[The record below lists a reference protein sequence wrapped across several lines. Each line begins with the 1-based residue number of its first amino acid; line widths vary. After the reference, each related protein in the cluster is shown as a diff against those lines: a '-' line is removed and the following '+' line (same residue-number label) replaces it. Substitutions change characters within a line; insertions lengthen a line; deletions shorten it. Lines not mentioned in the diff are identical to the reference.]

1 MSLKLHDSK
10 YDSVPPMPQVQ
21 RCCYAFVM
29 GDYTHLLG
37 SPRVP
42 LAWYPGAESLW
53 LVRNIGA
60 VPWEPGRSFLASS
73 VAPEGDYWFQV
84 AASKPPVQPGQ
95 EAIVG
100 VIFTSEASPA
110 IPAPPA
116 QVRCR
121 RRTRHCPSPPSL
133 HPPAPSSPIC
143 PRPRPACLQLKVIR
157 PVPNPPPPCVR
168 AGRAGDEGRGAD
180 RPEARGR
187 REARP
192 GRGRDLRGRGARE
205 PDRRRAA
212 LRGGRGAPSCRGR
225 ASSNQQDN
233 RCCSDHTVVLIRC
246 RRRSAPSR
254 RP

>member
-1 MSLKLHDSK
+1 MSLELHDSK
-10 YDSVPPMPQVQ
+10 YDSVPPVPQVQ
-21 RCCYAFVM
+21 SFCYAFVM
-29 GDYTHLLG
+29 ADYTHLLG
-37 SPRVP
+37 SPRVQ

-205 PDRRRAA
+205 PDRRGAA
-212 LRGGRGAPSCRGR
+212 ARGGRGAPRAARRGR
-225 ASSNQQDN
+225 ASSNQQDH
-233 RCCSDHTVVLIRC
+233 RCCSGHTY
-246 RRRSAPSR
+246 
-254 RP
+254 

>member
-1 MSLKLHDSK
+1 
-10 YDSVPPMPQVQ
+10 MPQVQ

-116 QVRCR
+116 PVRLPADASLPL
-121 RRTRHCPSPPSL
+121 TTIAPSACPLIAHLPPTPPRVPSAQS
-133 HPPAPSSPIC
+133 HPP
-143 PRPRPACLQLKVIR
+143 
-157 PVPNPPPPCVR
+157 
-168 AGRAGDEGRGAD
+168 
-180 RPEARGR
+180 
-187 REARP
+187 
-192 GRGRDLRGRGARE
+192 
-205 PDRRRAA
+205 
-212 LRGGRGAPSCRGR
+212 
-225 ASSNQQDN
+225 
-233 RCCSDHTVVLIRC
+233 
-246 RRRSAPSR
+246 RS
-254 RP
+254 

>member
-1 MSLKLHDSK
+1 MSLELHDSK
-10 YDSVPPMPQVQ
+10 YDSVPPVPQVQ
-21 RCCYAFVM
+21 SFCYAFVM
-29 GDYTHLLG
+29 ADYTHLLG

-42 LAWYPGAESLW
+42 RVWYPGAESLW

-60 VPWEPGRSFLASS
+60 VSWQPGRSFLASC

-84 AASKPPVQPGQ
+84 AASKPPVQPGE
-95 EAIVG
+95 EAVVG
-100 VIFTSEASPA
+100 VILTSEASPA
-110 IPAPPA
+110 VPAPPA
-116 QVRCR
+116 PVRL
-121 RRTRHCPSPPSL
+121 PADASLPLSSPSL
-133 HPPAPSSPIC
+133 DPSAPDLASTPRAFSSQPC
-143 PRPRPACLQLKVIR
+143 VPFLLRLRP
-157 PVPNPPPPCVR
+157 VR
-168 AGRAGDEGRGAD
+168 AGRAGDEGRGRDPD

-212 LRGGRGAPSCRGR
+212 VRGGRGAPSCRGR

>member
-192 GRGRDLRGRGARE
+192 GRGRDLRGREDARFVRPE
-205 PDRRRAA
+205 AP
-212 LRGGRGAPSCRGR
+212 GGLA
-225 ASSNQQDN
+225 
-233 RCCSDHTVVLIRC
+233 
-246 RRRSAPSR
+246 
-254 RP
+254 RPLTPLTLTAYFPTHSYLPMPGTHYA